1 MIEIKYYN
9 GEMLIDPQY
18 YFDSG
23 NATVGK
29 FRKIIKLS
37 AESDLIYGTNAIEA
51 WIAAVNE
58 ELSKILVLA
67 KVEMDDHK
75 RNVDRAN
82 QTAEKE
88 KWDYERKKKVIELF
102 CKRLNNK
109 LKKISTRKR
118 KFEKFSEI
126 LNKTRYCG
134 KQQYDDF
141 IHDNP
146 ELMGGETNV

>member
-9 GEMLIDPQY
+9 GEMLIEPQY

-37 AESDLIYGTNAIEA
+37 VESDLIYGTKAIEA

-58 ELSKILVLA
+58 ELSKIPALEQ
-67 KVEMDDHK
+67 VEMDDHE
-75 RNVDRAN
+75 RNVGRVN

-88 KWDYERKKKVIELF
+88 KWDYEQKKKVIELF
-102 CKRLNNK
+102 RKRLNNK

-126 LNKTRYCG
+126 LEKYVE
-134 KQQYDDF
+134 K
-141 IHDNP
+141 
-146 ELMGGETNV
+146 